1 MTNEKNYLSNSISL
15 LQKYVETQ
23 NYKGYD
29 PYDTLN
35 SWIPFHWF
43 GKWSPVL
50 AIQFQKRNPV
60 NIRPLLGIKKGIN
73 PKAFGLLL
81 NGYSLLYQKDK
92 NPDNLAKMN
101 HLFNLLYEN
110 PSEGYQGM
118 GWGYNFPWA
127 SPVKY
132 LKPFVPS
139 SVVTGFVCKGV
150 FQYYKATG
158 NDKAKVLLE
167 KAREFILNELPQ
179 YQDDSGLS
187 ISYTPVMQDVCYNA
201 SLLAGEV
208 LAMNYHFNP
217 NESLKTKCV
226 NLVNFVVSR
235 QKPDG
240 SWAYSEDVNTG
251 RERIQVDFH
260 QGYVIESIYE
270 IMQLL
275 HIRDEKW
282 EKAIAKGLK
291 YYKEQQF
298 FEDGRS
304 LWRIPKVYPVEIH
317 NQSQGIITFSKLY
330 QYDDSYLLFA
340 KQIAEWTTNNM
351 QAKDGHFYYQK
362 FKTYSHKIPY
372 MRWSQAWMFLALS
385 NLIKK

>member
-1 MTNEKNYLSNSISL
+1 MSL
-15 LQKYVETQ
+15 KESLVKLKAYIESE
-23 NYKGYD
+23 NFKGYD
-29 PYDTLN
+29 PYDTLL
-35 SWIPFHWF
+35 SWVPFKWL
-43 GKWSPVL
+43 GKWGPIL

-60 NIRPLLGIKKGIN
+60 NIRPLFGIKKEIN

-92 NPDNLAKMN
+92 NPDHLEKMDYFFKW
-101 HLFNLLYEN
+101 LFEN
-110 PSEGYQGM
+110 PSIGYQGM

-127 SPVKY
+127 NPVKY

-139 SVVTGFVCKGV
+139 AVVTGFVCKGV

-201 SLLAGEV
+201 SLLACEV
-208 LAMNYHFNP
+208 LVMNYHLNP
-217 NESLKTKCV
+217 NESLKTKCI

-235 QKPDG
+235 QKSDG
-240 SWAYSEDVNTG
+240 SWAYSEDIETG
-251 RERIQVDFH
+251 RERMQLDFH

-275 HIRDEKW
+275 YIKAEKW
-282 EKAIAKGLK
+282 EQAIAKGLK
-291 YYKEQQF
+291 YYKEEQF

-304 LWRIPKVYPVEIH
+304 LWRLPKEYPVEIH
-317 NQSQGIITFSKLY
+317 NQSQGIITFTKLS
-330 QYDDSYLLFA
+330 QYDRSYLPFA
-340 KQIAEWTTNNM
+340 HRIADYTMNNM
-351 QAKDGHFYYQK
+351 QTKDGHFYYHK
-362 FKTYSHKIPY
+362 FETHTHKIPY
-372 MRWSQAWMFLALS
+372 MRWSQAWMFLALTH
-385 NLIKK
+385 LFVK